1 MKVWIVSRDAGFAEE
16 WLKSW
21 QRWSRTT
28 ATVIDVAENCG
39 ELPEEAS
46 VVVVDGAKALAA
58 LQEATPR
65 DATRREDVALAIAVV
80 ADEDLACGETQR
92 RVVRIGRREGWAE
105 LAAALAEQAVLRLQ
119 AVERQAGAERE
130 LREATRFAAI
140 GRFITERRHELG
152 NALTGVLGNAEL
164 VLQESGEQLQQ
175 EVREQL
181 ETIHTMSLRIF
192 EILQRLSS
200 LEMEMRMAEKQAA
213 QDARAGSAKGD

>member
-21 QRWSRTT
+21 QRRSCAT
-28 ATVIDVAENCG
+28 ATVIDVAESCG

-58 LQEATPR
+58 L
-65 DATRREDVALAIAVV
+65 REDVALAIAVV
-80 ADEDLACGETQR
+80 ADEELAGGDTPR
-92 RVVRIGRREGWAE
+92 RVARIGRREGWAE